1 MGDGDFAT
9 GYAIGQNDGNSR
21 NSGGMFGDGNWL
33 WIIVVFALLFGW
45 GGYGGFGGNAGGQS
59 GTDTRTA
66 VYDGFAMNGLDN
78 GIRSLQNGLCDGFY
92 AMNTS
97 LLQGFNGTNMGM
109 LQGFNGVQ
117 SQLSSNAAQQQ
128 ARCCETQKLIER
140 GFADTN
146 YNMATQACETRQAIQ
161 NSTRD
166 IIDSQNAGTRAVLD
180 FLTQS
185 ELNNLRSENQ
195 TLKFAASQSNQNAY
209 LAATMEAQTAELI
222 RRINPTPVPSYS
234 VPAPYPFC
242 GQLSGCGC

>member
-1 MGDGDFAT
+1 MGDSDFAT
-9 GYAIGQNDGNSR
+9 GYAIGQNDGSGR

-78 GIRSLQNGLCDGFY
+78 GIRSVQNGLCDGFY

-97 LLQGFNGTNMGM
+97 LLQGFNG
-109 LQGFNGVQ
+109 VQ
-117 SQLSSNAAQQQ
+117 SLLAANAAQNQTC
-128 ARCCETQKLIER
+128 CCETQRLVER
-140 GFADTN
+140 GFSDTN
-146 YNMATQACETRQAIQ
+146 YNIAAQACETRQAIQ
-161 NSTRD
+161 NGTRD
-166 IIDSQNAGTRAVLD
+166 IIDNQNAGTRAVLD

-222 RRINPTPVPSYS
+222 RRINPSPVPSYS

-242 GQLSGCGC
+242 GQISGCGC